1 MADATYQNSKVYLK
15 QGGDEMVVASGGKI
29 TFEGQ
34 TAVTQ
39 ITSIATGVTVN
50 ALSGV
55 ITTVSQT
62 VAAGAEAEFVVTNSM
77 VAATDVV
84 VASIATHTSA
94 GDFAV
99 DVKATAAGSFTL
111 RLTNLHATNAGNN
124 VLVINFLVLKATA

>member
-1 MADATYQNSKVYLK
+1 MADATYIPKVYIK
-15 QGGDEMVVASGGKI
+15 QGGAELVVASGGKI
-29 TFEGQ
+29 TTEGQ

-39 ITSIATGVTVN
+39 ITSITTGVTCN

-62 VAAGAEAEFVVTNSM
+62 VAAGAEADIVVTNSQ

-84 VASIATHTSA
+84 VACIKTHTSA
-94 GDFAV
+94 GSFIVAV
-99 DVKATAAGSFTL
+99 ATVAAGSFTL
-111 RLTNLHATNAGNN
+111 RLTNLHASAAGDN